1 MGIFNTAKNF
11 TNKFFDKLSKN
22 MENKLLKETEKKG
35 AESRSLEKETHKK
48 RQQKRN
54 EEELGEILDSIPEA
68 RSGPKSTNDI
78 MQIFLNYIES
88 NGRTTAPTINDFMD
102 LNNNEDLNIRI
113 QEFDAEGRAL
123 ITDYRNALLK
133 SEIENIN
140 KPKNIELIINNYV
153 EPDNDEKSN
162 NAKGNRNLEQAA
174 EYIQNNFKSLS
185 EYFLPTAKFAV
196 INQSID
202 TSFIQKTFKIGYF
215 KASEVIEQLESA
227 GMITEIPENSEYSA
241 LLNGQEELDA
251 ILLLLR
257 EDIQNKLKEQ
267 FKKC

>member
-113 QEFDAEGRAL
+113 QEFDGEGRAL

-153 EPDNDEKSN
+153 EPDYDEKSN
-162 NAKGNRNLEQAA
+162 NAQSNRNLQQVA
-174 EYIQNNFKSLS
+174 EYIQNNFMNLS
-185 EYFLPTAKFAV
+185 KYFLPAAEFAAL
-196 INQSID
+196 NQSIN
-202 TSFIQKTFKIGYF
+202 TSLIQQNLKIGYSS
-215 KASEVIEQLESA
+215 AGEVLEQLESA
-227 GMITEIPENSEYSA
+227 GVISKNAESLKCSVYLEGREDI
-241 LLNGQEELDA
+241 DA
-251 ILLLLR
+251 ILSLLKD
-257 EDIQNKLKEQ
+257 DIQNKLKEQ
-267 FKKC
+267 LKKK